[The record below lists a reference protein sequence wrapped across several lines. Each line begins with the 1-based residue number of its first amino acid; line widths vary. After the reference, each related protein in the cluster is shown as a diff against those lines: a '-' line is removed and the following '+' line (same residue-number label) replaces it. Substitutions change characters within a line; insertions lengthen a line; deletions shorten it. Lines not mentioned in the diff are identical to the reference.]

1 MGHRDDARKRSGGD
15 IMPIKTVA
23 NDIANQL
30 STDGLGTVGTD
41 IFRGPTRA
49 FTQDSDGVDLIPRD
63 AIFVAL
69 PTPGPDPIPMAGTA
83 YQDVRTAAVQ
93 IIVRNTDTA
102 STVAEEVYNALAV
115 ATPAEYIAL
124 EMIGSGPAYL
134 PGIDPNQDNLWSI
147 NLHAIYDQRDTTSGD
162 GELDFSD
169 ADDSAWLTILFSR
182 P

>member
-1 MGHRDDARKRSGGD
+1 
-15 IMPIKTVA
+15 MPLKTVA
-23 NDIANQL
+23 NDIADQIA
-30 STDGLGTVGTD
+30 SDGLGEVGTNL
-41 IFRGPTRA
+41 FHGPTRPHTMTSA
-49 FTQDSDGVDLIPRD
+49 GVDLIPRD

-69 PTPGPDPIPMAGTA
+69 PTPGPDPLPTAGSA
-83 YQDVRTAAVQ
+83 YQEIRTAAVQ

-102 STVAEEVYNALAV
+102 STVAQQVFDGLAT
-115 ATPAEYIAL
+115 ATILEYIAL
-124 EMIGSGPAYL
+124 EMIGSGPAYI

-169 ADDSAWLTILFSR
+169 QDDSAWLTILFSR

>member
-1 MGHRDDARKRSGGD
+1 MAV
-15 IMPIKTVA
+15 KTVA
-23 NDIANQL
+23 NDIASQIA
-30 STDGLGTVGTD
+30 TDGLGSVGTD

-69 PTPGPDPIPMAGTA
+69 PTPGPDPVPMAGSA

-102 STVAEEVYNALAV
+102 STVAEQVYNALAV
-115 ATPAEYIAL
+115 ATPADYIAL
-124 EMIGSGPAYL
+124 EMIGSGPAYI

-147 NLHAIYDQRDTTSGD
+147 NLHAIYDQRDTTIGD